1 MSRNHLLV
9 LLYLFIPLLAW
20 NQECP
25 DVNSSQILFSTQ
37 QEVEDFAENFP
48 NCTELSHGLIIT
60 QGVEDISPLSFLQK
74 INGLLEIR
82 NTNNLLSL
90 QGLDGL
96 REITGFLSIKDNESL
111 TDISALNKVTSVST
125 LNINANS
132 SLTAITG
139 FDSLKNI
146 GGSLLIFSNTAI
158 REISAFPNL
167 ESIEMDLQITREDAL
182 ISITGFNKLREVG
195 KQIQIDR
202 ADPLAYI
209 LGFND
214 LEKVG
219 SNIKIASGTLENIDG
234 FEKLDTIRGDFEITC
249 FPGAYAISGFS
260 DLRYIG
266 GQLVFDK
273 GLHRIVGFESLTYI
287 GADFKII
294 SSKGLKETP
303 DFPKVKTI
311 GGTFQVYNN
320 PDLQQLPA
328 FSELSEI
335 DGTVIITE
343 NLSLT
348 QLGSLHQLQKING
361 YLEIERNDSLITF
374 DAFTNLDSIAWWVDI
389 ESNPSL
395 VSLDGLESLK
405 YIGQK
410 LDIGNCASLRQID
423 ALARVNFVGD
433 RVRINTNWALESIK
447 GLQSLQYI
455 KELQINSTNELET
468 LEGLDSLQEVGKLE
482 IRRHKKLRNIHALS
496 SLKSINNGTLSII
509 DNEALSDL
517 SGLENLKSM
526 PDGWIFIDGNEN
538 LQSITAL
545 DNLDATE
552 LIRLYIENN
561 RKLRYCNA
569 RTVCEFIAINS
580 GSAVNIRNNASG
592 CNNAIEILRY
602 CTDNLPTVTGKAFID
617 QNCNGIQDTLDTVV
631 PEVLLLEPSTD
642 MPFAITDS
650 SGIYIRGLGFDTTS
664 QYGLR
669 ALNYF
674 TIEPLQYSIMTADT
688 VTLYDSLDFSLCP
701 TETIRDLS
709 ADLISLNPPRPG
721 FAHEYELCIR
731 NTGTTP
737 EMANINLSF
746 TGEDN
751 ELWID
756 SLFINGEKMSAA
768 NASWTSVSLAPFARS
783 CFNISI
789 YLVPDESILGEV
801 LLPKAVIEL
810 IGNQDN
816 HPADNM
822 DSLSLS
828 IVGSYDPN
836 DKRVSIDSLNF
847 EEVDGQL
854 YLEYTIRFQN
864 TGTFMAEFIE
874 VTDTINEA
882 FDMASFTM
890 LSSSHHYQLKFKED
904 RLLSWFFPDI
914 HLPPAAEDELASN
927 GYIKFGIKTQP
938 GLKIEDILSNKAYI
952 YFDFNSPIITNE
964 ATTQFFTI
972 TSLSSPLNTLNAKI
986 YPNPAKNYFTVEIG
1000 NPLSEREVDLQL
1012 FSSDGRLLEQRSIRT
1027 PEQDRFTVPISH
1039 LPPGI
1044 YLIQL
1049 SIGGQRTIHKMI
1061 K

>member
-1 MSRNHLLV
+1 M
-9 LLYLFIPLLAW
+9 LFLPLLAW

-25 DVNSSQILFSTQ
+25 DVNSSLIVFSTQ

-48 NCTELSHGLIIT
+48 NCSELDYGLIIT
-60 QGVEDISPLSFLQK
+60 QGVEDLSPLSFLQK
-74 INGLLEIR
+74 INGNLEIR
-82 NTNNLLSL
+82 ITNNLLSL

-132 SLTAITG
+132 SLTALTG

-146 GGSLLIFSNTAI
+146 GGSLLIFSNKEI

-167 ESIEMDLQITREDAL
+167 ESIEMDLKITREDAL

-195 KQIQIDR
+195 KQIQI
-202 ADPLAYI
+202 APAGSLAYI

-219 SNIKIASGTLENIDG
+219 SNLEIASGTLEHIDG

-249 FPGAYAISGFS
+249 FPGEYVISGVS
-260 DLRYIG
+260 NLRYIG

-273 GLHRIVGFESLTYI
+273 GLHRIEGFESLTYI

-303 DFPKVKTI
+303 DFAKVETI

-343 NLSLT
+343 NQALT
-348 QLGSLHQLQKING
+348 KLGSLHLLQKING

-395 VSLDGLESLK
+395 VSLDGLENLK

-410 LDIGNCASLRQID
+410 LDIRNCASLRQID
-423 ALARVNFVGD
+423 ALARLNFVGD
-433 RVRINTNWALESIK
+433 RVHINTNWALESIK

-455 KELQINSTNELET
+455 KDLQINSTNELET
-468 LEGLDSLQEVGKLE
+468 LEGLDSLQEVGKLVL
-482 IRRHKKLRNIHALS
+482 RRHKKLKNIHALS
-496 SLKSINNGTLSII
+496 SLEKISSGTLSII
-509 DNEALSDL
+509 DNEVLSDL

-545 DNLDATE
+545 DSLDVTE
-552 LIRLYIENN
+552 LFRLYIENN

-580 GSAVNIRNNASG
+580 GSAVTIRNNASG
-592 CNNAIEILRY
+592 CNNTMEILRY
-602 CTDNLPTVTGKAFID
+602 CTDNLPTVTGTAFID
-617 QNCNGIQDTLDTVV
+617 QNCNSIQDTLDTVV
-631 PEVLLLEPSTD
+631 PEVLLLESSTD

-650 SGIYIRGLGFDTTS
+650 SGNYVRGLAFDTTA
-664 QYGLR
+664 QYKLR
-669 ALNYF
+669 SLNYF
-674 TIEPLQYSIMTADT
+674 TVEPTQYSVMTADT
-688 VTLYDSLDFSLCP
+688 IALYDSLDFSLCP
-701 TETIRDLS
+701 IETIRDLN

-721 FAHEYELCIR
+721 FVHEYELCIK

-737 EMANINLSF
+737 ETANISFSF

-751 ELWID
+751 ALWID
-756 SLFINGEKMSAA
+756 SLFIDGEKMSAA
-768 NASWTSVSLAPFARS
+768 NASWASVSIAPFARS
-783 CFNISI
+783 CFNISV

-801 LLPKAVIEL
+801 LLPKAVVEL

-816 HPADNM
+816 HPADNI
-822 DSLSLS
+822 DSLSLV

-847 EEVDGQL
+847 AEVDGQL

-874 VTDTINEA
+874 VTDTINED
-882 FDMASFTM
+882 FDMTSFTM
-890 LSSSHHYQLKFKED
+890 LSSSHNYQLKFKED

-914 HLPPAAEDELASN
+914 HLPPAAENELASN
-927 GYIKFGIKTQP
+927 GYIKFGIKTKP
-938 GLKIEDILSNKAYI
+938 GLKLADILSNKAFI

-972 TSLSSPLNTLNAKI
+972 TSLSSIPNTFKAKI
-986 YPNPAKNYFTVEIG
+986 FPNPAKNYFTVEIDNLIG
-1000 NPLSEREVDLQL
+1000 EQKIEFQL
-1012 FSSDGRLLEQRSIRT
+1012 FSSDRKLIEQRSIPSST
-1027 PEQDRFTVPISH
+1027 DRFTVPISH

-1044 YLIQL
+1044 YLVQL
-1049 SIGGQRTIHKMI
+1049 SIGGQRIIHKMI

>member
-1 MSRNHLLV
+1 MSRDHLLL
-9 LLYLFIPLLAW
+9 LLYLFIPLFAW

-25 DVNSSQILFSTQ
+25 NVNSSLIVFSTQ

-48 NCTELSHGLIIT
+48 NCAELDYGLIIT
-60 QGVEDISPLSFLQK
+60 QGVEDLSRLSFLQK
-74 INGLLEIR
+74 IGGALEIR

-90 QGLDGL
+90 QGLEGL
-96 REITGFLSIKDNESL
+96 REITSFLSIKNNESL

-125 LNINANS
+125 LNINSNA
-132 SLTAITG
+132 SLTALTG
-139 FDSLKNI
+139 FDSLHSI
-146 GGSLLIFSNTAI
+146 TGSLQIFSNEAI

-167 ESIEMDLQITREDAL
+167 ELVGTNLQISREDAL
-182 ISITGFNKLREVG
+182 ISIIGFQNLKEVG
-195 KQIQIDR
+195 NQVQIDF
-202 ADPLAYI
+202 ADSLAYI
-209 LGFND
+209 LGFSE

-219 SNIKIASGTLENIDG
+219 SNFKIGSGALDSIGG

-260 DLRYIG
+260 NVRYIG
-266 GQLVFDK
+266 GQLAFDK
-273 GLHRIVGFESLTYI
+273 GLRKMEGFESLTYI
-287 GADFKII
+287 GTGFKII

-303 DFPKVKTI
+303 DFPNAETI

-328 FSELSEI
+328 FPALSEI
-335 DGTVIITE
+335 DGAVIITE

-348 QLGSLHQLQKING
+348 QLKSLHQLQKING

-395 VSLDGLESLK
+395 ISLDGLENLK

-410 LDIGNCASLRQID
+410 LDIRNCASLQQID

-433 RVRINTNWALESIK
+433 RVHINTNWALESIK

-455 KELQINSTNELET
+455 KDLQINSTNELET

-482 IRRHKKLRNIHALS
+482 LRRHKKLKNIHALS
-496 SLKSINNGTLSII
+496 SLQKISNGTLSII

-517 SGLENLKSM
+517 SGLQNLKSM

-545 DNLDATE
+545 DSLDATE
-552 LIRLYIENN
+552 LFRLYIENN

-569 RTVCEFIAINS
+569 RTVCEFIATNS
-580 GSAVNIRNNASG
+580 GSAVTIRNNASG
-592 CNNAIEILRY
+592 CNNTMEILRY

-631 PEVLLLEPSTD
+631 PEVLLLESSTD

-669 ALNYF
+669 SLNYF
-674 TIEPLQYSIMTADT
+674 TIEPPQYSIMTADT
-688 VTLYDSLDFSLCP
+688 IALYDSLDFSLCP

-709 ADLISLNPPRPG
+709 TDLISLNPPRPG
-721 FAHEYELCIR
+721 FVHEYELCIR

-756 SLFINGEKMSAA
+756 SLFIDGEKMSAA
-768 NASWTSVSLAPFARS
+768 NASWASVSIAPFARS
-783 CFNISI
+783 CFNISV
-789 YLVPDESILGEV
+789 YLIPDESILGEV
-801 LLPKAVIEL
+801 LLPKAVVEL
-810 IGNQDN
+810 IGHQDN
-816 HPADNM
+816 HPADNI

-847 EEVDGQL
+847 QEVDGQL

-882 FDMASFTM
+882 FDMTSFTM
-890 LSSSHHYQLKFKED
+890 LSSSHNYQLKFKED

-914 HLPPAAEDELASN
+914 HLPPATENELASN
-927 GYIKFGIKTQP
+927 GYIKFGIKTKS

-972 TSLSSPLNTLNAKI
+972 TSLSSPPNIFNVKV

-1027 PEQDRFTVPISH
+1027 PEQDRFTIPIGH

>member
-25 DVNSSQILFSTQ
+25 DVNSSQIVFSTQ

-48 NCTELSHGLIIT
+48 NCSELNYGLIIT
-60 QGVEDISPLSFLQK
+60 QGVEDLSRLSFLQK
-74 INGLLEIR
+74 IGGALEIR

-90 QGLDGL
+90 QGLEGL
-96 REITGFLSIKDNESL
+96 REITSFLSIKNNESL
-111 TDISALNKVTSVST
+111 NDISALNKVTSVST

-146 GGSLLIFSNTAI
+146 GGSLLIFSNTEI

-182 ISITGFNKLREVG
+182 TSIIGFQNLKEVG
-195 KQIQIDR
+195 NQVQIDF
-202 ADPLAYI
+202 AESLAYI
-209 LGFND
+209 LGFSE

-219 SNIKIASGTLENIDG
+219 SNIKIASGTLDSIGG
-234 FEKLDTIRGDFEITC
+234 FEKLDTIRGDFEIAC

-260 DLRYIG
+260 NVRYIG
-266 GQLVFDK
+266 GQLAFDK
-273 GLHRIVGFESLTYI
+273 GLHKMEGFESLTYV
-287 GADFKII
+287 GAGFKII
-294 SSKGLKETP
+294 SSKGLMETP
-303 DFPKVKTI
+303 DFPNLETI
-311 GGTFQVYNN
+311 GGTFQIYNN

-328 FSELSEI
+328 FSALSEI
-335 DGTVIITE
+335 DGSVIITE
-343 NLSLT
+343 NLSLA
-348 QLGSLHQLQKING
+348 QLKSLHQLQKING

-395 VSLDGLESLK
+395 VSLDGLENLK

-410 LDIGNCASLRQID
+410 LDIRNCASLRQID

-433 RVRINTNWALESIK
+433 RIHINTNWALESIK

-468 LEGLDSLQEVGKLE
+468 LEGLDSLREVGKLE
-482 IRRHKKLRNIHALS
+482 LRRHEKLRNIHALS
-496 SLKSINNGTLSII
+496 SLKKISNGTLSII

-526 PDGWIFIDGNEN
+526 PNGWIFIDGNEN

-545 DNLDATE
+545 DSLDATE

-631 PEVLLLEPSTD
+631 PEVLLLESSTD

-664 QYGLR
+664 QYKLR
-669 ALNYF
+669 SLNYF
-674 TIEPLQYSIMTADT
+674 SIEPIQYSLMTADT
-688 VTLYDSLDFSLCP
+688 IALYDSLDFSLCP
-701 TETIRDLS
+701 TETIRNLS
-709 ADLISLNPPRPG
+709 VDLISLNSPRPG
-721 FAHEYELCIR
+721 FVHEYELCIR

-737 EMANINLSF
+737 EIANISFSF

-756 SLFINGEKMSAA
+756 SLFINGEKMSTATA
-768 NASWTSVSLAPFARS
+768 NWASTSIAPFARS
-783 CFNISI
+783 CFSISV
-789 YLVPDESILGEV
+789 YLVPDESILDQTLSPKV
-801 LLPKAVIEL
+801 LIDLVA
-810 IGNQDN
+810 NQDT
-816 HPADNM
+816 HPTDNV
-822 DSLSLS
+822 DSLNLV

-847 EEVDGQL
+847 AEVDGQL

-874 VTDTINEA
+874 VTDTISEA
-882 FDMASFTM
+882 FDMSSFTM
-890 LSSSHHYQLKFKED
+890 LSSSHNYQLKFKEH

-914 HLPPAAEDELASN
+914 FLPPVSEDELGSN
-927 GYIKFGIKTQP
+927 GYIKFGIKTKP
-938 GLKIEDILSNKAYI
+938 GLKLSDILSNQAFI

-964 ATTQFFTI
+964 AITQFFTI
-972 TSLSSPLNTLNAKI
+972 TSLSSIPNTFNVKVF
-986 YPNPAKNYFTVEIG
+986 PNPAKNHFTVEIDNLTG
-1000 NPLSEREVDLQL
+1000 EQKVEFQL
-1012 FSSDGRLLEQRSIRT
+1012 FSSDGKLLEQRSIQSST
-1027 PEQDRFTVPISH
+1027 DRFTVPISH

-1044 YLIQL
+1044 YLVQL
-1049 SIGGQRTIHKMI
+1049 SIGGQRIIHKMI